1 VFAEISGGLVKSL
14 QDKTETLDKD
24 SILSRNPRT
33 GPGPLPTVFVYSP
46 EFSFADV
53 GLGGEGTDVKEEKK
67 ESFNGDAENTTFILS
82 GRAQRPLL
90 RVESAAGQVQIEGPD
105 YTMDYVKGRLNFRS
119 APPKGKGNVIVK
131 YNSATGG
138 GRTKEIHLD
147 LVYNVDVW
155 ASSEKQR
162 DDITVDAIK
171 AIVLSQ
177 DEFTAKGIQLKPV
190 KGLDLY
196 ADKSI
201 PDGVFAKR
209 LVYSVEANLQVK
221 VPASR
226 IERVD
231 VRQLPNE

>member
-1 VFAEISGGLVKSL
+1 LFSEISGGLVKAL

-67 ESFNGDAENTTFILS
+67 ESFNGDGANTTFILS
-82 GRAQRPLL
+82 GRAQRPLV
-90 RVESAAGQVQIEGPD
+90 RVESAPGQVQIEGPD
-105 YTMDYVKGRLNFRS
+105 YTMDYSKGRLNFRS
-119 APPKGKGNVIVK
+119 APPKGKGSVLVK

-138 GRTKEIHLD
+138 GKTKEVHLD
-147 LVYNVDVW
+147 MVYNVDVW

-171 AIVLSQ
+171 AMTLSQ
-177 DEFTAKGIQLKPV
+177 DEFAAKGMQLKPV
-190 KGLDLY
+190 KGLELY
-196 ADKSI
+196 AEKGMPEGI
-201 PDGVFAKR
+201 FAKR

-221 VPASR
+221 VPVSR

-231 VRQLPNE
+231 VKQLPNE